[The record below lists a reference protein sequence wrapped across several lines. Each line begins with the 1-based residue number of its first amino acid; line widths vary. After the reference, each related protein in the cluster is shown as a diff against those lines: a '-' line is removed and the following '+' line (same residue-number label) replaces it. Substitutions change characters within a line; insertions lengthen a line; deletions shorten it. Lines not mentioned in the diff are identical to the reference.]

1 MGYNSGAGAGEQA
14 VKSGA
19 RRGACTVLIS
29 GIVKYSVVCPVL
41 SLYLMALLGEPFQAE
56 RAAIDGW
63 FADPENLIW
72 VIPAEGSG
80 ERIRPRRS
88 QEVQQS

>member
-1 MGYNSGAGAGEQA
+1 
-14 VKSGA
+14 
-19 RRGACTVLIS
+19 
-29 GIVKYSVVCPVL
+29 
-41 SLYLMALLGEPFQAE
+41 MALLGEPFQAE
-56 RAAIDGW
+56 RATIDRW

-88 QEVQQS
+88 QEVHRS